1 MTGEKPFKECGHNV
15 VMEITQG
22 KRPKKPEFFVITRGY
37 TEELWKLTT
46 DCWQQDPAKRPP
58 VDKVLEELRNEASK
72 WEPRV

>member
-1 MTGEKPFKECGHNV
+1 MV
-15 VMEITQG
+15 ITQG
-22 KRPKKPEFFVITRGY
+22 RRPEKPKFGHTRGY

-58 VDKVLEELRNEASK
+58 VDNVLEELRNEASK